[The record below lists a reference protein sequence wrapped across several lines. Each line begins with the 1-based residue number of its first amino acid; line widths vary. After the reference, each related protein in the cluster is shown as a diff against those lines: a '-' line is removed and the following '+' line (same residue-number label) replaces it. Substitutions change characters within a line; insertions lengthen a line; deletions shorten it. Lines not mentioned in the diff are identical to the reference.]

1 MDNLK
6 CLSDHVSAHAS
17 VDFIDACETLR
28 KELLK
33 SMKIAKKFKEEL
45 KLANLEKEE
54 LIVRLDESNKKNEF
68 LRNQISSQDEKM
80 KSLEQE
86 LVESKAK
93 IENLTNTKPAVDNR
107 SVSVSLKPK
116 TEKVYIPP
124 FKRNNKEK
132 TYFARLDKGKSS
144 NVDAE
149 ISKPESK
156 PTVREHNKSVFVPT
170 CHLCGVV
177 GHIRPNCSLLRQKP
191 KSETRFVVRN
201 TDVPKFV
208 PVCHFCG
215 IHGHIRPNCHKLKFK
230 HSVFQSRICDDISP
244 AISPYKLFHILLKNL
259 SLLACERNL
268 QDFSLSQKIGV
279 IPQIHSA
286 SHGFSPTKPKTRAR
300 WVRKDSLR

>member
-1 MDNLK
+1 M
-6 CLSDHVSAHAS
+6 AS
-17 VDFIDACETLR
+17 
-28 KELLK
+28 
-33 SMKIAKKFKEEL
+33 
-45 KLANLEKEE
+45 LEKDE

-93 IENLTNTKPAVDNR
+93 IENLTSTKPVVDNR
-107 SVSVSLKPK
+107 SVSISLKPK

-132 TYFARLDKGKSS
+132 TYFARLNKGKSS
-144 NVDAE
+144 DVDADV
-149 ISKPESK
+149 SKPKSK
-156 PTVREHNKSVFVPT
+156 PTVREHNKFVFVPT

-191 KSETRFVVRN
+191 KSKPRFAVKN

-208 PVCHFCG
+208 PICHFYGVC
-215 IHGHIRPNCHKLKFK
+215 GHIRPNCHKLKFK

-244 AISPYKLFHILLKNL
+244 AISPNKLFHMLLKNL

-268 QDFSLSQKIGV
+268 
-279 IPQIHSA
+279 
-286 SHGFSPTKPKTRAR
+286 
-300 WVRKDSLR
+300 